1 MNYLTKYLLAMNKN
15 YAFRWLAFFSLMLS
29 IFSLRAAELPER
41 PVPPRLVNDLAG
53 ILDPEKAAML
63 EARLVAFNDS
73 TSTQIAIVTVPS
85 LGDYDITD
93 FADRLAEKW
102 GVGQKGKNNGVLI
115 VLKPKNEEGPG
126 GVRISVGYGLEEV
139 ITDAVSKRIIETEMI
154 PRFRKGD
161 YAGGLEAAANILM
174 QLSAGKYKAEDYLK
188 EQGSP
193 VVGIIVLIIILL
205 IFALIIFKG
214 RQSYYHAGANTGSI
228 LSTLMW
234 MNMLG
239 GMGQRGKWNDFSG
252 GRGPFGGGFSGGGGG
267 FGGFGGGS
275 FGGGG
280 ASGSW

>member
-1 MNYLTKYLLAMNKN
+1 MNKRKP
-15 YAFRWLAFFSLMLS
+15 FRGLLMLS
-29 IFSLRAAELPER
+29 LLMVILPLKAADLPER

-53 ILDPEKAAML
+53 VLEPERTAML
-63 EARLVAFNDS
+63 EAKLVAFDDS
-73 TSTQIAIVTVPS
+73 TSTQIAIVTIPS

-115 VLKPKNEEGPG
+115 VLKPKNDEGPG
-126 GVRISVGYGLEEV
+126 RIRISVGYGLEEV

-154 PRFRKGD
+154 PRFREGD
-161 YAGGLEAAANILM
+161 YTGGIEAAANIIM
-174 QLSAGKYKAEDYLK
+174 QLSSGKYKAEDYLK
-188 EQGSP
+188 GEGDP
-193 VVGIIVLIIILL
+193 IAGLIVLVVILL
-205 IFALIIFKG
+205 IFALVIFKG
-214 RQSYYHAGANTGSI
+214 RQNYYHAGTNTGSI

-239 GMGQRGKWNDFSG
+239 NMGQRGKWSDFSG
-252 GRGPFGGGFSGGGGG
+252 GRGPFGGGFGGGG

>member
-1 MNYLTKYLLAMNKN
+1 MNYPMKCPLMKISQRIVGFL
-15 YAFRWLAFFSLMLS
+15 FFLGMLFQFISLS
-29 IFSLRAAELPER
+29 AADLPER
-41 PVPPRLVNDLAG
+41 PVPPRLINDLAQV
-53 ILDPEKAAML
+53 LDPARVAQL

-115 VLKPKNEEGPG
+115 VLKPKNDEGPG
-126 GVRISVGYGLEEV
+126 RVRISVGYGLEDV
-139 ITDAVSKRIIETEMI
+139 ITDAVSKRIIESEMI
-154 PRFRKGD
+154 PRFRNGD
-161 YAGGLEAAANILM
+161 YTGGLEAAVDVLM
-174 QLSAGKYKAEDYLK
+174 KLSSGKYKAEDYLK
-188 EQGSP
+188 GGEAP
-193 VVGIIVLIIILL
+193 LVGVIVFIIIMLVVFVLL
-205 IFALIIFKG
+205 SRG
-214 RQSYYHAGANTGSI
+214 RNKYDHMRGNTGSV

-234 MNMLG
+234 LDMLG
-239 GMGQRGKWNDFSG
+239 SMGHRGKWSDFSNG
-252 GRGPFGGGFSGGGGG
+252 SGPFGGGGG

>member
-1 MNYLTKYLLAMNKN
+1 MNNKRITRYLLFLGML
-15 YAFRWLAFFSLMLS
+15 FRLVSLS
-29 IFSLRAAELPER
+29 AADLPER
-41 PVPPRLVNDLAG
+41 PVPPRLVNDFAHV
-53 ILDPEKAAML
+53 LDPTRVAQL

-102 GVGQKGKNNGVLI
+102 GVGQKGKNNGVMI

-126 GVRISVGYGLEEV
+126 KVRISVGYGLEDV

-154 PRFRKGD
+154 PRFREGD
-161 YAGGLEAAANILM
+161 YMGGIEAAADVLM
-174 QLSAGKYKAEDYLK
+174 NLTSGKYKAEDYLK
-188 EQGSP
+188 GEGDA
-193 VVGIIVLIIILL
+193 VVGIIVLIVVLL
-205 IFALIIFKG
+205 IIFALIFRGK
-214 RQSYYHAGANTGSI
+214 QNYYHAGGNTGSV

-234 MNMLG
+234 LDMLG
-239 GMGQRGKWNDFSG
+239 SMGQRGKWSDFSG
-252 GRGPFGGGFSGGGGG
+252 GRGSFGGGFGGGG